1 MRTFFEKNQLKQA
14 ENRNRKNAGIK
25 GNAAFAGFA
34 GFSAFS
40 GRALKIT
47 FLSILS
53 FFSIIFS
60 SCDLFNEDP
69 EILYITIAVEGQK
82 TFYQGDYFSL
92 GVLSVK
98 AVYSNGSDMMINDY
112 TVEPAVGTVLYNT
125 GLQKVMISYEGHSA
139 SYMINVLQK
148 SGASGSEGGSSGSN
162 NPSNPQTP
170 DSSLPSVE
178 FSEYSISGSKDTTIK
193 KNGEYTFSAIFNA
206 EGPATTKEIKLESK
220 SEYINIYN
228 NFITDGKNTGKIEKT
243 FTIYGSDKIPYEEN
257 VKAHLLL
264 TLRYKVETPDKNEMV
279 EKFYDIYLNCNSGNL
294 PISREFWGS
303 WIQMD
308 TGDEYY
314 IDCENIYR
322 NYSSTYQ
329 TVEQAGISGYSLDGQ
344 NVLCKGANIRYF
356 RKGGSARSFSLSV
369 SGFEGTSSRAV
380 SAISSLKMK
389 RVNQKNTADSQTV
402 EVDSLGQAHFTASVA
417 DDSQLL
423 TLIPDVIGS
432 GSSGGNSENDS
443 ESQKE
448 LSAVLLLPS
457 YDGENMGTI
466 PLVEEGKYG
475 FKVTYSIDSDQQNLC
490 YGNYNKTYK
499 LTLNLNNVGNATCET
514 SSYNISCN
522 DSSFEFVS
530 GETRGNFSSIEPEK
544 SRSLSFEVRYG
555 KLDQEYADVPVNIS
569 ITDSKT
575 GLTWNDSV
583 TLRFYRGPV
592 ALRVNARNI
601 DTSSSSSSYTG
612 QLKGFVIF
620 PDGRSKRFTVDAGQ
634 TSTVLVPWSQSDYIL
649 AFTGAT
655 AESEMAYS
663 FGFKNTCELA
673 DLSGIWS
680 AEEINAYEDNN
691 SIGRASRITDLSQP
705 AKAYL
710 KLNDVDF
717 YSINCGQIDYS
728 FVPVSL
734 ADYGFKESSG
744 NYDSL
749 FCAGEEFYLD
759 LLLHN
764 DSLDS
769 VTSLNL
775 KLSSES
781 PYVTFAEDGD
791 EKSIN
796 QTIKSNYYCSLYGT
810 PHYTSNLFNNGVYK
824 DNYFTFTLGEA
835 CPAGTKIPFIL
846 TITDSSNNTWQEK
859 FSITVDQP
867 DLDINVVKYTVSDY
881 KSFSDKNNEDKVLN
895 PGEKIYMDVCI
906 QNTGKSTA
914 EDLVAKLSLPA
925 EWTGAVS
932 FNDKLCPY
940 GNLSGG
946 YYKSSKSVNYYYL
959 STYGYKELNYIQMD
973 YSSSAEFSFTISDS
987 VEDGS
992 QIPLLLTITDK
1003 YGKSWQETINISV
1016 VEPKEELS
1024 FVNCACL
1031 DAITNG
1037 TNNDGDKVIE
1047 SGEMVYMNVQLHNSG
1062 TTILKGLTL
1071 SFSSESEYLKFEKTS
1086 SPYGN
1091 IDAGKYAVYSYN
1103 DGKIQSDEEILDM
1116 NPANNAACIF
1126 TVKDNIPAGQDGLEV
1141 PVKIKAQTS
1150 DGESWTSLV
1159 TIKVYKAD

>member
-1 MRTFFEKNQLKQA
+1 M
-14 ENRNRKNAGIK
+14 G
-25 GNAAFAGFA
+25 
-34 GFSAFS
+34 
-40 GRALKIT
+40 ALKRA

-53 FFSIIFS
+53 IFTFFFYFS
-60 SCDLFNEDP
+60 SCELLEQDSEL
-69 EILYITIAVEGQK
+69 LYITIAVEGQK
-82 TFYQGDYFSL
+82 TFYQGDRFSL

-112 TVEPAVGTVLYNT
+112 HVEPAVGTTLNTT
-125 GLQKVMISYEGHSA
+125 GLQKVIITYKGHSA
-139 SYMINVLQK
+139 GYMIDVLKK
-148 SGASGSEGGSSGSN
+148 SGGSGSGGSSSGSN
-162 NPSNPQTP
+162 SGSDSPDPANPQNPSIII
-170 DSSLPSVE
+170 PSVE
-178 FSEYSISGSKDTTIK
+178 FSDYSISGSKDTVIK
-193 KNGEYTFSAIFNA
+193 KNGQYTFSAIFNA
-206 EGPATTKEIKLESK
+206 EGPATAKEIMLESK

-228 NFITDGKNTGKIEKT
+228 NFITDGKNTGKFEIA
-243 FTIYGSDKIPYEEN
+243 FTIYGSDKIPYEET

-264 TLRYKVETPDKNEMV
+264 TLRYKVETQIEYV

-294 PISREFWGS
+294 PISREYWGS

-314 IDCENIYR
+314 IDCESIYQI
-322 NYSSTYQ
+322 YSSTYKSLVQ
-329 TVEQAGISGYSLDGQ
+329 NGISGYSLDGQ
-344 NVLCKGANIRYF
+344 NVLCKGANVRYF

-432 GSSGGNSENDS
+432 GTSGGNSENDS

-490 YGNYNKTYK
+490 YGNYNKTYE
-499 LTLNLNNVGNATCET
+499 LALNLNNVGNATCET

-522 DSSFEFVS
+522 DSAFEFVS
-530 GETRGNFSSIEPEK
+530 GESRGNFSSIEPGK
-544 SRSLSFEVRYG
+544 SKSLSFEVRYG
-555 KLDQEYADVPVNIS
+555 KLNQEYADVPVNIS
-569 ITDSKT
+569 ITDSRT

-592 ALRVNARNI
+592 ALKVNARNI

-634 TSTVLVPWSQSDYIL
+634 TSTVLVPWSKSDYIL

-663 FGFKNTCELA
+663 FGFKDTCELA

-734 ADYGFKESSG
+734 AGYGFKESSG

-781 PYVTFAEDGD
+781 PYVTFAEGGD
-791 EKSIN
+791 EKSID

-810 PHYTSNLFNNGVYK
+810 PYTSAHLFNNGYYK
-824 DNYFTFTLGEA
+824 DNYFTFTVDKD
-835 CPAGTKIPFIL
+835 CPVGTKIPFIL
-846 TITDSSNNTWQEK
+846 TITDSSKNTWQEK

-932 FNDKLCPY
+932 FNDKMCSY

-946 YYKSSKSVNYYYL
+946 YYKASISIRYDNYPN
-959 STYGYKELNYIQMD
+959 GCRELNDIQMEL
-973 YSSSAEFSFTISDS
+973 SNKAEFSFTISDS

-1003 YGKSWQETINISV
+1003 YGKSWQETINLSV
-1016 VEPKEELS
+1016 VEPRNELS
-1024 FVNCACL
+1024 FVNCACI

-1047 SGEMVYMNVQLHNSG
+1047 SGEIVYMNVQLHNSG

-1071 SFSSESEYLKFEKTS
+1071 SFSSDSEYLKFEKTS
-1086 SPYGN
+1086 STYGN

-1150 DGESWTSLV
+1150 NGESWTSLV